1 MIRRRLMIAV
11 VIAVGMVLP
20 LPAFAG
26 GSGATIPVRMK
37 NVGRQSVGVNAMSG
51 ATASSK
57 LLTGGR
63 NISPNAVAQFLVKRG
78 VFTAAAAK
86 PSAPR
91 VVNKVQSF
99 DTRTFKTIYL
109 YASQDGTTATLV
121 GAPGGVKF

>member
-51 ATASSK
+51 STASSK

-86 PSAPR
+86 PSSPR

>member
-20 LPAFAG
+20 LPAFAD

-51 ATASSK
+51 STASSK

-86 PSAPR
+86 PSSPR

>member
-1 MIRRRLMIAV
+1 MIRRRVLIAV
-11 VIAVGMVLP
+11 VVAAGVVLP

-37 NVGRQSVGVNAMSG
+37 NVGRQSVGVNAISG
-51 ATASSK
+51 STASSK

-63 NISPNAVAQFLVKRG
+63 NISPNAVAQFMVKRG
-78 VFTAAAAK
+78 AFTAAAAK
-86 PSAPR
+86 PSAPT
-91 VVNKVQSF
+91 VVNKVRTF
-99 DTRTFKTIYL
+99 DTRSFKTVYL

>member
-51 ATASSK
+51 STASSK
-57 LLTGGR
+57 
-63 NISPNAVAQFLVKRG
+63 
-78 VFTAAAAK
+78 
-86 PSAPR
+86 
-91 VVNKVQSF
+91 
-99 DTRTFKTIYL
+99 
-109 YASQDGTTATLV
+109 
-121 GAPGGVKF
+121 

>member
-51 ATASSK
+51 STAPSK

-86 PSAPR
+86 PSSPR